1 VDGLGLSL
9 LAFSE
14 AAIGLILV
22 ALLIA
27 YLPTMYAA
35 FSRRESAVSLL
46 EVRAG
51 SPPSAAEMILRFNR
65 IHGLT
70 ALGEQWRIWE
80 IWFAD
85 IEESHT
91 SLPPLVFFRSPM
103 ADKSWVTAAGAVL
116 DAAALTLSVIDIPYD
131 PQGALCIRAGF
142 LALRRISDFFSV
154 VYNPNPSAT
163 DPISIRR
170 DEFDS
175 VLSEL
180 ARKGV
185 PIKPDL
191 EQGWRDFS
199 GWRVNYDAVLIAL
212 AALTMA
218 PPAQWSS
225 DRASGLVVNV
235 PIWKNR

>member
-1 VDGLGLSL
+1 
-9 LAFSE
+9 
-14 AAIGLILV
+14 
-22 ALLIA
+22 
-27 YLPTMYAA
+27 M
-35 FSRRESAVSLL
+35 
-46 EVRAG
+46 
-51 SPPSAAEMILRFNR
+51 
-65 IHGLT
+65 
-70 ALGEQWRIWE
+70 
-80 IWFAD
+80 
-85 IEESHT
+85 
-91 SLPPLVFFRSPM
+91 
-103 ADKSWVTAAGAVL
+103 
-116 DAAALTLSVIDIPYD
+116 
-131 PQGALCIRAGF
+131 
-142 LALRRISDFFSV
+142 